1 MNDMNRGPGGPFSP
15 PGGRGP
21 GGMGGHFDNN
31 MQDTTTYTVPA
42 DKCGLVIGKGGENI
56 REIIRQTGAHV
67 ELDRNP
73 PPNMTDKLF
82 KIRGN
87 PGQIQAAIS
96 MIQEK
101 TGQQGGPDFNPGHGP
116 VGGGM
121 MGGPGGPNG
130 GPPGGPGGPGPQGP
144 GGFDQFGGQFGQNQP
159 QQQQYGGA
167 PQGAPQGWNA
177 YGNQYPQ
184 QQNMANKPSNDANAA
199 AWAYYYAYGGG
210 QPGQQPAGAP
220 QQPAAPQQ
228 QQPAQPQQYQQI
240 AAAQPSELRVN
251 HTINPTTGQPDYSQA
266 WVEYYRSQGM
276 LHEAQMVLQ
285 QVAQNQTTA
294 GGQGGQPGQP

>member
-1 MNDMNRGPGGPFSP
+1 MQSFKLCIDYIATLRYAPGPP
-15 PGGRGP
+15 PLTWVCKALFLKLNTP
-21 GGMGGHFDNN
+21 
-31 MQDTTTYTVPA
+31 PA
-42 DKCGLVIGKGGENI
+42 GGENI

-101 TGQQGGPDFNPGHGP
+101 TGQQGGPDFNQGHGP

-144 GGFDQFGGQFGQNQP
+144 GGFDQFGGQFGQ
-159 QQQQYGGA
+159 
-167 PQGAPQGWNA
+167 
-177 YGNQYPQ
+177 
-184 QQNMANKPSNDANAA
+184 K
-199 AWAYYYAYGGG
+199 
-210 QPGQQPAGAP
+210 
-220 QQPAAPQQ
+220 
-228 QQPAQPQQYQQI
+228 
-240 AAAQPSELRVN
+240 
-251 HTINPTTGQPDYSQA
+251 
-266 WVEYYRSQGM
+266 
-276 LHEAQMVLQ
+276 
-285 QVAQNQTTA
+285 
-294 GGQGGQPGQP
+294 